1 VVLAG
6 KGLIMIRYNSNVK
19 GGTYTSGQTYSLV
32 PIVRHQVVPG
42 QTINLDAQVSLKTAA
57 LTQNVSTPSIMSV
70 WFFYVPHRLTW
81 EVWPAYLSQEEGAP
95 AFPTTTT
102 ASDTFFDKTFAA
114 ASGVSPLYRRAYKMV
129 YNEFFGTETLE
140 TSGVKQAWYSDIT
153 ADSQVNQ
160 YGLRNPQ
167 QFASK
172 LIATDT
178 SVDPEFSVTAS
189 SIPLNEFYRQLMNAR
204 STQRSQM
211 TGNKYVDT
219 LARMGVDASWMIA
232 ERPEFLGTKSKM
244 VAPQLTGNT
253 TSTDS
258 AFETARWQ
266 CGLEVSLKNKHFAE
280 HGYIVGVAGIRPL
293 VIDSGVT
300 ASDAYVGVFDGYG
313 DFYKADNLQSRDK
326 VSEQMILSSGTDS
339 AFTDRF
345 AYLRSGQ
352 WQTGYITANPWY
364 AQSTNTTLAQAI
376 YPVPENIP
384 FSDELGD
391 VSVDTKAQAAF
402 TTSYSIT
409 GKTPVKLSVA

>member
-1 VVLAG
+1 
-6 KGLIMIRYNSNVK
+6 MIRYNSNVK

-81 EVWPAYLSQEEGAP
+81 EDWPAYLSQEEGAP

-102 ASDTFFDKTFAA
+102 ASDTFFDKAFAA

-153 ADSQVNQ
+153 AYSQVNQ

-172 LIATDT
+172 LVATDT
-178 SVDPEFSVTAS
+178 SVDPEFTVTAS

-253 TSTDS
+253 TATDS

-280 HGYIVGVAGIRPL
+280 HGYIIGVAGIRPL

-391 VSVDTKAQAAF
+391 VSVDAKAQAAF

>member
-1 VVLAG
+1 
-6 KGLIMIRYNSNVK
+6 
-19 GGTYTSGQTYSLV
+19 
-32 PIVRHQVVPG
+32 
-42 QTINLDAQVSLKTAA
+42 
-57 LTQNVSTPSIMSV
+57 
-70 WFFYVPHRLTW
+70 
-81 EVWPAYLSQEEGAP
+81 
-95 AFPTTTT
+95 
-102 ASDTFFDKTFAA
+102 
-114 ASGVSPLYRRAYKMV
+114 MV

-172 LIATDT
+172 LVATDT
-178 SVDPEFSVTAS
+178 SVDPEFTVTAS

-280 HGYIVGVAGIRPL
+280 HGYIIGVAGIRPL

-339 AFTDRF
+339 AYTDRF

-352 WQTGYITANPWY
+352 WQTGYITSNPWY

>member
-1 VVLAG
+1 
-6 KGLIMIRYNSNVK
+6 
-19 GGTYTSGQTYSLV
+19 
-32 PIVRHQVVPG
+32 
-42 QTINLDAQVSLKTAA
+42 
-57 LTQNVSTPSIMSV
+57 
-70 WFFYVPHRLTW
+70 
-81 EVWPAYLSQEEGAP
+81 
-95 AFPTTTT
+95 
-102 ASDTFFDKTFAA
+102 
-114 ASGVSPLYRRAYKMV
+114 
-129 YNEFFGTETLE
+129 
-140 TSGVKQAWYSDIT
+140 
-153 ADSQVNQ
+153 
-160 YGLRNPQ
+160 
-167 QFASK
+167 
-172 LIATDT
+172 
-178 SVDPEFSVTAS
+178 
-189 SIPLNEFYRQLMNAR
+189 
-204 STQRSQM
+204 
-211 TGNKYVDT
+211 
-219 LARMGVDASWMIA
+219 
-232 ERPEFLGTKSKM
+232 M

-253 TSTDS
+253 TATDS

-280 HGYIVGVAGIRPL
+280 HGYIIGVAGIRPL

-391 VSVDTKAQAAF
+391 VSVDAKAQAAF